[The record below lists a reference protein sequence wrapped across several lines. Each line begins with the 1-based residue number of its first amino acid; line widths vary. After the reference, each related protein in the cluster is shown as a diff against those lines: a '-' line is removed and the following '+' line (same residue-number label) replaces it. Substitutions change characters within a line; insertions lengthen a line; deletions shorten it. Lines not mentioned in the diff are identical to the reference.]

1 MSRTVSRDSSRT
13 DDVNVTTVLLVAS
26 NDRRKSVVVNMRRHR
41 FSSNSWISMWSIF
54 DFLMVLCIFIVQL
67 SAKGTVMNTPCTIID
82 NCCVRNM
89 TNFWKHKTEL
99 HCSGIQQIPVV
110 NEIIHVLTIDDS
122 DDIKELSAKSISPYS
137 NLTDIILN
145 NMKNLEYLDSST
157 FKNLNKL
164 QSLYI
169 LRASV
174 LKELSSDIFHGL
186 SKTFLVLRI
195 SKANLRVIPD
205 LSDLGTPTAMHIIEF
220 EGNQLDTLQTNGIKT
235 RAEQL
240 LLEYNKISVIENW
253 AFNGSEIA
261 KLSLRGNYL
270 DFLSEHSFD
279 GILNLR
285 TLDLSHSSM
294 KVLPTSGLKSLE
306 VLRVENAP
314 SMTVIPSVYLFGNLK
329 EAYLT
334 YSFHCCSFQFPAKH
348 DYSSYEFH
356 KEGSQTPSECVQMKK
371 NYNFHV
377 VSNDFIENGYIDYA
391 NDSEEQFFNEPAI
404 TNSTQD
410 IICGNITP
418 PTTRSDVKCWPQPNA
433 LNPCEDI
440 MGFYW
445 LRVCVWLVG
454 IAALLANVVVML
466 VVFRKKFNYSVP
478 RFLMSNLAFADFC
491 TAIYLL
497 LLAYEDL
504 VSSEKYFNYA
514 YTWQN
519 GVGCKIGGFLTVFS
533 SQLSVFAL
541 CLLTIERWY
550 SIRRALYTN
559 KMTFASTVRIM
570 AFGWVY
576 SIVMATM
583 PLLGISSY
591 STTSICLPMDTARAS
606 GMCYVFTLLT
616 FAAAAFLLML
626 FCYVQIYTSLSYET
640 RHAAKG
646 EASVAR
652 KISVL
657 IGTNFACTAPVIF
670 FGFTALLGYPL
681 IDVTKSK
688 ILLVFFYPINSCANP
703 FLYTILTASFRREA
717 FSTVTKFGLCL
728 ENEKEYKVI
737 YSTQT
742 NNTQRLTPVHRQ
754 TLSLTLPQP

>member
-1 MSRTVSRDSSRT
+1 MTDGASRRRSTLIYLNAPDALLAVFVASNAMSRTVSRGDSSRT
-13 DDVNVTTVLLVAS
+13 DDVTVLLVAG
-26 NDRRKSVVVNMRRHR
+26 NDRRKSVVVNLRRHR
-41 FSSNSWISMWSIF
+41 PSSNSWISMCSVF
-54 DFLMVLCIFIVQL
+54 DFLMVLCICIVQL
-67 SAKGTVMNTPCTIID
+67 SAKGTVTNTPCTIID

-89 TNFWKHKTEL
+89 TNYWKHKTEL
-99 HCSGIQQIPVV
+99 HCSEIQIIPVV
-110 NEIIHVLTIDDS
+110 DEIIHVLTIDDS
-122 DDIKELSAKSISPYS
+122 ADIKELSEKSINPYN

-169 LRASV
+169 FRASA
-174 LKELSSDIFHGL
+174 LTELPYDIFHGL

-195 SKANLRVIPD
+195 SKANLKVIPD

-220 EGNQLDTLQTNGIKT
+220 EGNQLDKLPTNGIKT

-240 LLEYNKISVIENW
+240 LLEYNKIHVVENW
-253 AFNGSEIA
+253 AFNGSEIS

-306 VLRVENAP
+306 VLRIENAP

-329 EAYLT
+329 EAHLT

-348 DYSSYEFH
+348 DYSTYEFH
-356 KEGSQTPSECVQMKK
+356 KEGFETPSECVQAKK
-371 NYNFHV
+371 NNVHLNL
-377 VSNDFIENGYIDYA
+377 VSNDFMENGYIDYA
-391 NDSEEQFFNEPAI
+391 NDSEEEFFNEPAM

-418 PTTRSDVKCWPQPNA
+418 PTTRSDVQCWPQPDA

-440 MGFYW
+440 MGFFW
-445 LRVCVWLVG
+445 LRVSVWLVG
-454 IAALLANVVVML
+454 SAALLANVVVLM
-466 VVFRKKFNYSVP
+466 VVFRKDFNHSVP

-514 YTWQN
+514 YSWQN

-550 SIRRALYTN
+550 SIRKALYTN

-606 GMCYVFTLLT
+606 GMCYVFTLLA
-616 FAAAAFLLML
+616 FGAAAFVLML
-626 FCYVQIYTSLSYET
+626 FCYVQIYMSLSYET

-717 FSTVTKFGLCL
+717 FSTVAKVTA
-728 ENEKEYKVI
+728 EYV
-737 YSTQT
+737 
-742 NNTQRLTPVHRQ
+742 
-754 TLSLTLPQP
+754 

>member
-1 MSRTVSRDSSRT
+1 
-13 DDVNVTTVLLVAS
+13 
-26 NDRRKSVVVNMRRHR
+26 
-41 FSSNSWISMWSIF
+41 MWSIF
-54 DFLMVLCIFIVQL
+54 DLLMILCVCIVQL
-67 SAKGTVMNTPCTIID
+67 SAKGTVMNTPCPTID

-99 HCSGIQQIPVV
+99 HCSGIQYIPGLFLLGMGHFGAANLAPPFRREDTSVRV
-110 NEIIHVLTIDDS
+110 ITIDDS
-122 DDIKELSAKSISPYS
+122 DDIKELSEKSISPYN
-137 NLTDIILN
+137 NLTDI
-145 NMKNLEYLDSST
+145 
-157 FKNLNKL
+157 
-164 QSLYI
+164 
-169 LRASV
+169 
-174 LKELSSDIFHGL
+174 
-186 SKTFLVLRI
+186 RI
-195 SKANLRVIPD
+195 SKANLKAIPD

-220 EGNQLDTLQTNGIKT
+220 EGNQLDTLPTNGIKT

-240 LLEYNKISVIENW
+240 LLEYNKISVVENW

-306 VLRVENAP
+306 VLRIENAP
-314 SMTVIPSVYLFGNLK
+314 FMTVIPSVYLFDNLK

-356 KEGSQTPSECVQMKK
+356 KEDSQTPSECIQTKQ
-371 NYNFHV
+371 NYDFQV
-377 VSNDFIENGYIDYA
+377 ISNDFIENGYIDYA
-391 NDSEEQFFNEPAI
+391 NDSEEEFFNEPAI
-404 TNSTQD
+404 TNKTQD

-418 PTTRSDVKCWPQPNA
+418 PNIVTFCSRESDVKCWPQPNA

-454 IAALLANVVVML
+454 IAALLANVVVLL

-541 CLLTIERWY
+541 CLLTLERWY

-626 FCYVQIYTSLSYET
+626 FCYVQIYMSLSYET

-717 FSTVTKFGLCL
+717 FSTVTNAVDMCS
-728 ENEKEYKVI
+728 
-737 YSTQT
+737 STARAQISVYPYNNNSTAFALIIPLTT
-742 NNTQRLTPVHRQ
+742 NTKATGSGDDDEIAYYCPLLNIREWGP
-754 TLSLTLPQP
+754 

>member
-1 MSRTVSRDSSRT
+1 MSRTVSRGDSPRT
-13 DDVNVTTVLLVAS
+13 DDVTVLLVAG
-26 NDRRKSVVVNMRRHR
+26 NDRRKSVVVKLRRHR
-41 FSSNSWISMWSIF
+41 PSSNSWLSMWSVF
-54 DFLMVLCIFIVQL
+54 DVLMVLCICIVEL
-67 SAKGTVMNTPCTIID
+67 SAKGAVMNTPCTTIN
-82 NCCVRNM
+82 NCCVRNH
-89 TNFWKHKTEL
+89 THSWKDKIQL
-99 HCSGIQQIPVV
+99 YCSEIQIIPIVD
-110 NEIIHVLTIDDS
+110 EMIHVLTIDNS
-122 DDIKELSAKSISPYS
+122 AGIKELSEKSISRYN
-137 NLTDIILN
+137 NLTDIVLN
-145 NMKNLEYLDSST
+145 NMTNLENLDSST

-164 QSLYI
+164 KSLYI
-169 LRASV
+169 IRASA
-174 LKELSSDIFHGL
+174 LTELPYDIFLGL
-186 SKTFLVLRI
+186 SKTLLVLRV
-195 SKANLRVIPD
+195 SKANLKGIPD
-205 LSDLGTPTAMHIIEF
+205 LSDLGTLTAMHTIEF
-220 EGNQLDTLQTNGIKT
+220 EGNQLETLRTNGIRT
-235 RAEQL
+235 RADQL
-240 LLEYNKISVIENW
+240 LLEYNKIHVVENW
-253 AFNGSEIA
+253 AFNGSEIS

-285 TLDLSHSSM
+285 TLDLSHSSV
-294 KVLPTSGLKSLE
+294 KLLPTSGLQSLE
-306 VLRVENAP
+306 ILRIENAP
-314 SMTVIPSVYLFGNLK
+314 LMTVIPSVYLFSNLK
-329 EAYLT
+329 EAHLT

-348 DYSSYEFH
+348 DYTTYDFH
-356 KEGSQTPSECVQMKK
+356 KEGLQTPSECVQAKK
-371 NYNFHV
+371 DDVHINV
-377 VSNDFIENGYIDYA
+377 VSTDLMENGYIDYA
-391 NDSEEQFFNEPAI
+391 NDSEEEFFNEPAI
-404 TNSTQD
+404 TNSTLD
-410 IICGNITP
+410 VMCGNITP
-418 PTTRSDVKCWPQPNA
+418 QNTRADVQCWPQPDA
-433 LNPCEDI
+433 FNPCEDI

-454 IAALLANVVVML
+454 IAALLANLVVMT
-466 VVFRKKFNYSVP
+466 VVFRKNFNHSVP
-478 RFLMSNLAFADFC
+478 RFLMCNLAFADFC

-497 LLAYEDL
+497 LLAYKDL
-504 VSSEKYFNYA
+504 ESSEKYFNYA
-514 YTWQN
+514 YSWQN

-576 SIVMATM
+576 SIAMATM

-606 GMCYVFTLLT
+606 GMCYVFTLLA
-616 FAAAAFLLML
+616 FGAAAFVLML
-626 FCYVQIYTSLSYET
+626 FCYVQIYMSLSYET

-717 FSTVTKFGLCL
+717 FSTVAKVTA
-728 ENEKEYKVI
+728 EYV
-737 YSTQT
+737 
-742 NNTQRLTPVHRQ
+742 
-754 TLSLTLPQP
+754 